1 MALAYITYLKQVKR
15 GLCCSKAEQ
24 KHLLT
29 ALKEEI
35 LDTFPDADHAS
46 LAQIEE
52 QFGPPALMAQE
63 LLQAL
68 PDGAA
73 ANTAKKRMRKMCLMF
88 SLGLLAVVLIA
99 SSIIYKEH
107 IKAENTP
114 PDVIIVT
121 QPPEII
127 VVTPKPPVSE
137 LPPASF
143 PPEE

>member
-15 GLCCSKAEQ
+15 GLCCSRAEQ
-24 KHLLT
+24 KQLLT
-29 ALKEEI
+29 ALEEEI

-46 LAQIEE
+46 LVQIEE

-68 PDGAA
+68 PDDAA
-73 ANTAKKRMRKMCLMF
+73 ANTAKKRMRKMCLTF
-88 SLGLLAVVLIA
+88 SLGLLAIVLIV
-99 SSIIYKEH
+99 IYREH

-143 PPEE
+143 SPEE